1 MDLEFFKK
9 LKNEKEEDLEIN
21 NIKENIKIK
30 SKEKI
35 TTEEIELAN
44 KLDAIEELSVD
55 RFEGNIAVLENRE
68 SNEMINIRKEYLP
81 SNIKE
86 GDILKKV
93 NGKYFI
99 NKNLTEETS
108 KRIKNKMDNLWK

>member
-1 MDLEFFKK
+1 
-9 LKNEKEEDLEIN
+9 
-21 NIKENIKIK
+21 
-30 SKEKI
+30 
-35 TTEEIELAN
+35 
-44 KLDAIEELSVD
+44 
-55 RFEGNIAVLENRE
+55 
-68 SNEMINIRKEYLP
+68 MINIRKEYLP